1 MAATAERYAVILAGG
16 GGTRLWPSSRRTRPK
31 QLLKL
36 GGPESLL
43 AATARRVLPI
53 FGWSRILVVTARD
66 QEQAVRRELR
76 ELPRDNL
83 VVEPEPRNTAG
94 AIGIAAALAAA
105 RGGWQTRLAILP
117 ADHDIAD
124 EPGFR
129 KTVRLALAHAGDA
142 IVTIG
147 IRPASPETGYGYI
160 RLGAGRGPIVR
171 VAAFVEK
178 PDHATAVRYLRS
190 GRYVWNAG
198 MFFLTAGHM
207 LDEAAQHLPRLH
219 RLMERL
225 SADQRPAHFRRA
237 LGRGYREVEAISID
251 YGVMEK
257 AAGLMVIPASF
268 GWSDLGS
275 WAAVAERAKH
285 LRIRDRDGNVAV
297 GDVLLEDAAEN
308 VVVADS
314 GAPFVA
320 VVGVRDLVVAATA
333 DGVLVIPRSR
343 AQDVRL
349 VVDALKAAKRRELLD

>member
-1 MAATAERYAVILAGG
+1 MAAPDRYAVILAGG

-53 FGWSRILVVTARD
+53 FGWARILVVTARD

-105 RGGWQTRLAILP
+105 RGGVGTRLAILP

-124 EPGFR
+124 ERGFR
-129 KTVRLALAHAGDA
+129 KTVRLALEHAGGA

-147 IRPASPETGYGYI
+147 IRPSSPETGYGYI
-160 RLGAGRGPIVR
+160 RLAAGRGPIVN

-178 PDHATAVRYLRS
+178 PDQRTAIRYLRS

-198 MFFLTAGHM
+198 MFFLTAGRM

-219 RLMERL
+219 GLMQRLAASRRA
-225 SADQRPAHFRRA
+225 ADFRR
-237 LGRGYREVEAISID
+237 LLSRGYREVEAISID

-257 AAGLMVIPASF
+257 ADDLLVIPASF

-275 WAAVAERAKH
+275 WSAVAERARH
-285 LRIRDRDGNVAV
+285 LRIRDGAGNVTV
-297 GDVLLEDAAEN
+297 GDVLLADAAEN
-308 VVVADS
+308 VVVADP

-333 DGVLVIPRSR
+333 DGVLVIPRRR

-349 VVDALKAAKRRELLD
+349 VVDALKAAGRRKLLD